1 MGNRSGDLQSAFVAA
16 LEAEMGKQQI
26 SERGLSEKLGKH
38 KNFINDVLHGQ
49 HVLKFDE
56 FVEISEGLNVS
67 PYEML
72 ARVLRP

>member
-1 MGNRSGDLQSAFVAA
+1 MRA
-16 LEAEMGKQQI
+16 LAAEMTRQGK
-26 SERGLSEKLGKH
+26 SERGLSEELGKH

-56 FVEISEGLNVS
+56 FVEISEKLGVS